1 MRGFSKAIITGNL
14 TRDPELRTTA
24 NGSNVCSF
32 SVAVNRVYKD
42 SSGEQKEDVSYIDC
56 SAWGRLGEMISQYAK
71 KGSGVLVSGRLDQ
84 RSWEDKTDGKKRSRV
99 EIVVEDFNFVGA
111 PRGDGMLP
119 VGFLPRGGRYRH
131 NESALTTGFER
142 GIPAGLV
149 IGELVSVEN
158 METRFSS
165 RLYLSGWL
173 RPAAEFDRV
182 RFVVIALPKAG
193 KAAL

>member
-24 NGSNVCSF
+24 NGSTVCGF

-111 PRGDGMLP
+111 SRGNNA
-119 VGFLPRGGRYRH
+119 GG
-131 NESALTTGFER
+131 NTSSE
-142 GIPAGLV
+142 PAPADV
-149 IGELVSVEN
+149 PDDVPEEEID
-158 METRFSS
+158 
-165 RLYLSGWL
+165 LSDV
-173 RPAAEFDRV
+173 PF
-182 RFVVIALPKAG
+182 
-193 KAAL
+193 